1 MGSLWPQQRRIAL
14 PSLMLAVLVAALA
27 GVAAAVPAALIC
39 SLIVIAYIRPVRRAE
54 TAQDDGAALRC
65 TVNDRALV
73 PDGSRTRIE
82 TSRLVGELRFA
93 QRRTGKA
100 RCGVALLAR
109 PLKPMPPRL
118 WFGVEVSEGAAEPP
132 RAFRALAGT
141 LLTLARRL
149 MGTEVRCELS
159 CKRPLIAF
167 DVSATATRFECWK
180 CAAPAP
186 LDAAD
191 GAPATD
197 CPEPFEADRARV
209 LAAVKEGRHLL
220 CGNQILRRVHRRDAC
235 SMAWRCRFLTARP
248 SQDDRVITE
257 K

>member
-1 MGSLWPQQRRIAL
+1 MGSLWLQQREAL
-14 PSLMLAVLVAALA
+14 ATLLLAVLVAAALA
-27 GVAAAVPAALIC
+27 A
-39 SLIVIAYIRPVRRAE
+39 IAYIRPVRRAE
-54 TAQDDGAALRC
+54 TVRDDNATLRC
-65 TVNDRALV
+65 TVNDTPLV
-73 PDGSRTRIE
+73 PDGSSTQIA
-82 TSRLVGELRFA
+82 TSRLVGEVRFA
-93 QRRTGKA
+93 QRREGKA
-100 RCGVALLAR
+100 RCAIALAAR
-109 PLKPMPPRL
+109 PMTPLPPRL
-118 WFGVEVSEGAAEPP
+118 WFGVEVSEGESEPP

-149 MGTEVRCELS
+149 MSTEVRCELS

-220 CGNQILRRVHRRDAC
+220 CGNQN
-235 SMAWRCRFLTARP
+235 FTARSSTRRLLDGVAMP
-248 SQDDRVITE
+248 VPHRSTE
-257 K
+257 PGRPRHHREMTS